1 MNQYTGAPDQGGQRK
16 REIKLGI
23 EVLAIAHRLLDLIP
37 FIGPTG
43 NGLVLWRG
51 PFPANP
57 YSATLKANLGGK
69 GPLLKM
75 WLAMKA
81 ETVLPRVRTGISV

>member
-1 MNQYTGAPDQGGQRK
+1 MNQYTGAPDQGGQRN
-16 REIKLGI
+16 REIRLGI

-37 FIGPTG
+37 FNGPTG

-69 GPLLKM
+69 GPLPRM

-81 ETVLPRVRTGISV
+81 ETVLPHVRTGISV